1 MKPKRIITV
10 LIAVFIPVLG
20 IINSATAKTPA
31 DLRFSPLLFE
41 PSQPEKRSLSNGMEI
56 YLLEDRELP
65 LVTVDV
71 LIKTGTLH
79 EPQNR
84 VGLYQILV
92 DVMRTG
98 GTRSRT
104 PERIDE
110 ELEGMAA
117 DVEITLGT
125 EYGIATLDVLA
136 EDIEH
141 GVDIFADILKNP
153 LFRQDRLEL
162 RKAQEIESIRRRNDE
177 PFDIAIRFFPAYLYG
192 RDHPLGS
199 YEDVA
204 GIQAITAAELNRA
217 HNVLFH
223 PDRLVLA
230 VTGDFKRER
239 IIPLLEDHFADWES
253 RKIELTGV
261 PEPKIYSGKPAV
273 LYVQKNLNQSSIL
286 LGHVSL
292 RRAPDNTDI
301 YAIRVMNEI
310 LGESSFTSRLF
321 REVREKRGLAYSVGS
336 YFDTSSYAFPGNWF
350 AFSQTRAAKTV
361 ETTLIMI
368 DVIESMKRERVT
380 DDELELIK
388 DSITNSFVF
397 GFTNSA
403 SITRQRMILDFR
415 GYPDDYLQSY
425 TKNIEKVTAAD
436 VQRVARKYLK
446 LDHLIIV
453 IVGNDEYFEQ
463 PLSTLGEVITI
474 DPED

>member
-1 MKPKRIITV
+1 MKPKGIITV
-10 LIAVFIPVLG
+10 LMAVLIPVLG
-20 IINSATAKTPA
+20 GINYAIATTPA
-31 DLRFSPLLFE
+31 ELRFSPLRFE
-41 PSQPEKRSLSNGMEI
+41 PPQPDKRMLSNGMEV
-56 YLLEDRELP
+56 YLLEDHELP

-79 EPQNR
+79 EPQNK
-84 VGLYQILV
+84 VGLYQILA

-98 GTRSRT
+98 GTRLRT
-104 PERIDE
+104 PERVDE

-117 DVEITLGT
+117 DVEIRLGT

-136 EDIEH
+136 EDIEQ
-141 GVDIFADILKNP
+141 GVDIFADILKDP

-177 PFDIAIRFFPAYLYG
+177 PFDIAARFFPAYLFG

-204 GIQAITAAELNRA
+204 GIGGITAADLRSA
-217 HNVLFH
+217 HGMLFY
-223 PDRLVLA
+223 PEKLVIA
-230 VTGDFKRER
+230 VTGDFKQD
-239 IIPLLEDHFADWES
+239 IIHLLEKHFADWE
-253 RKIELTGV
+253 RRETGLSEI
-261 PEPKIYSGKPAV
+261 PEPDIYSGKPAV
-273 LYVQKNLNQSSIL
+273 LYVKKDLNQSSIL
-286 LGHVSL
+286 LGHISL
-292 RRAPDNTDI
+292 RRTPDNTDI
-301 YAIRVMNEI
+301 FAIRVMNEI

-336 YFDTSSYAFPGNWF
+336 YFDTSSYSFPGEWF
-350 AFSQTRAAKTV
+350 AFSQTRAEKTV
-361 ETTLIMI
+361 ETALIMI
-368 DVIESMKRERVT
+368 DVIESMKREKVT

-388 DSITNSFVF
+388 ESITNSFVF
-397 GFTNSA
+397 GFTSSA
-403 SITRQRMILDFR
+403 SITRQQMILDFR
-415 GYPDDYLQSY
+415 GYPDDYLQNY
-425 TKNIEKVTAAD
+425 TKNIEMVTAAD
-436 VQRVARKYLK
+436 VQRVSRNYLK